1 MLKMIKDSQQLS
13 KYKQHGVAA
22 VEFSII
28 ALILFTL
35 LFGIFEFGRLF
46 YVFNTVQEVTR
57 HAAREAVVSQVN
69 NTNTSPAKIKALFN
83 QTIMPAGAEIT
94 VGNIDIKY
102 LRTSDVSSEIS
113 SSRLPPNGADNIT
126 ACLDT
131 TGTFAYDCIGFVHV
145 SITNATYA
153 PMVSLFPFLR
163 IPIPASTVVMPAESM
178 GYSG

>member
-22 VEFSII
+22 VEFAII
-28 ALILFTL
+28 ALILFIL

-69 NTNTSPAKIKALFN
+69 NSNTSPAKIKALFN
-83 QTIMPAGAEIT
+83 STVMPSGGEIR
-94 VGNIDIKY
+94 VGNVDIKY
-102 LRTSDVSSEIS
+102 LRTADIGSEIS
-113 SSRLPPNGADNIT
+113 PSRLPPTGADNIT
-126 ACLDT
+126 ACLDP
-131 TGTFAYDCIGFVHV
+131 TGAYDCIGFVHV
-145 SITNATYA
+145 SITNATYV
-153 PMVSLFPFLR
+153 PMVSLFPYLS
-163 IPIPASTVVMPAESM
+163 IPIPASTVTMPAESM